1 MAPGQNERI
10 LDAIHNRRGRCVTI
24 SARDPVR
31 TAVGSPGGGIPG
43 LTEGRPKCRRKRTSE
58 RRD

>member
-1 MAPGQNERI
+1 MAPGPNERI
-10 LDAIHNRRGRCVTI
+10 LDAIRNRRGRWVTK

-43 LTEGRPKCRRKRTSE
+43 LTEG
-58 RRD
+58 